1 MKTATP
7 VPAPGTESVVFY
19 FDYNG
24 RHKQHQRKLDGIRRY
39 AKARAWQVLALSPE
53 ESKPGDVRALL
64 ARHPPVGCIVERSLL
79 YEDLPPALFGK
90 IPVVYLDPQE
100 RMSRR
105 AAPAVVCDDRAV
117 AHAAFRELSSGLPPA
132 YAVVTYRMPRQ
143 WARDRVA
150 AFCAL
155 CRRARRDCH
164 VFPERD
170 EAEEGVAAR
179 AERLARWAAT
189 LPRNCAVFA
198 VNDYTAGEM
207 ARAFRAAARP
217 LPFSA
222 TLIGVDGDHNLAGD
236 DGPRLSTVKLDF
248 EHAGFLAAKMLGE
261 IISHQWE
268 KRATCDK
275 RQAVRIMP
283 AEKPKSRFACRSS
296 HVACPMKSAS
306 DIAVIEPLLVL
317 RRDSTR
323 GRGRREPFVM
333 EAVEFI
339 RREAADGL
347 TAADLAA
354 RFRCSRNLFERR
366 FREAMGHSVL
376 DEILHV
382 RLERAQV
389 LLARADMKIGA
400 IASFSGFKT
409 ERELQKLFRIRMG
422 MSMRQWRKS
431 YL

>member
-79 YEDLPPALFGK
+79 DEDLPPVLFGK

-143 WARDRVA
+143 WARERVA

-155 CRRARRDCH
+155 CRRARRDCL

-179 AERLARWAAT
+179 AERLTRWAAT

-261 IISHQWE
+261 IISHQDE
-268 KRATCDK
+268 KRATSDK
-275 RQAVRIMP
+275 RQAVRITP
-283 AEKPKSRFACRSS
+283 
-296 HVACPMKSAS
+296 V
-306 DIAVIEPLLVL
+306 AVIEPLLVL

-431 YL
+431 HL

>member
-1 MKTATP
+1 
-7 VPAPGTESVVFY
+7 
-19 FDYNG
+19 
-24 RHKQHQRKLDGIRRY
+24 
-39 AKARAWQVLALSPE
+39 
-53 ESKPGDVRALL
+53 
-64 ARHPPVGCIVERSLL
+64 
-79 YEDLPPALFGK
+79 
-90 IPVVYLDPQE
+90 
-100 RMSRR
+100 
-105 AAPAVVCDDRAV
+105 
-117 AHAAFRELSSGLPPA
+117 
-132 YAVVTYRMPRQ
+132 
-143 WARDRVA
+143 
-150 AFCAL
+150 
-155 CRRARRDCH
+155 
-164 VFPERD
+164 
-170 EAEEGVAAR
+170 
-179 AERLARWAAT
+179 
-189 LPRNCAVFA
+189 
-198 VNDYTAGEM
+198 
-207 ARAFRAAARP
+207 
-217 LPFSA
+217 
-222 TLIGVDGDHNLAGD
+222 
-236 DGPRLSTVKLDF
+236 
-248 EHAGFLAAKMLGE
+248 
-261 IISHQWE
+261 
-268 KRATCDK
+268 
-275 RQAVRIMP
+275 
-283 AEKPKSRFACRSS
+283 
-296 HVACPMKSAS
+296 MKSAS

>member
-79 YEDLPPALFGK
+79 DEDLPPALFGK

-155 CRRARRDCH
+155 CRRARRDCL

-248 EHAGFLAAKMLGE
+248 EHAGFLAARLLDG
-261 IISHQWE
+261 IVSGGTG
-268 KRATCDK
+268 A
-275 RQAVRIMP
+275 
-283 AEKPKSRFACRSS
+283 KPR
-296 HVACPMKSAS
+296 VSA
-306 DIAVIEPLLVL
+306 IEPLLVL

-409 ERELQKLFRIRMG
+409 ERELQKIFRIRMG

>member
-7 VPAPGTESVVFY
+7 VLAPGTESVVFY

-79 YEDLPPALFGK
+79 DEDLPPALFGK

-143 WARDRVA
+143 WARERVA

-261 IISHQWE
+261 IISHQDE
-268 KRATCDK
+268 KRATSDK
-275 RQAVRIMP
+275 RQAVRITP
-283 AEKPKSRFACRSS
+283 
-296 HVACPMKSAS
+296 V
-306 DIAVIEPLLVL
+306 AVIEPLLVL

-431 YL
+431 HL